1 MADRLVAPPSRV
13 RLRAYG
19 CAALWIFFAVGS
31 VREFYF
37 LRPVEPQRPHRGGG
51 IVPAQQQQPRRP
63 TALGQRG
70 HRGRRRHDADS
81 NVGSLKFGTE
91 ALPRTAL
98 ATRNATTFVLPNG
111 QCVQRAALLPSLSCS
126 LPECN
131 RTRREGKLYVLTNG
145 ASREWVGYLR
155 FELADIALRPG
166 ARLVDVEL
174 ELHGTGLCHRRASWG
189 NFTHQLH
196 LLRAQQVPSALAL
209 NKPYPRRLTAQW
221 SRMPVADNFRLPLNL
236 NGNQLLTIRK
246 VRVAPRL
253 PASCLPAPRLPATRI
268 TQALAHDGDAT
279 HRAPPPLS

>member
-1 MADRLVAPPSRV
+1 MATSKSDRAIAAPSRV

-19 CAALWIFFAVGS
+19 CAALWTFFVSGS
-31 VREFYF
+31 VRELYI
-37 LRPVEPQRPHRGGG
+37 LRSAEPQSPQHRGGSFML
-51 IVPAQQQQPRRP
+51 AQQHGGP
-63 TALGQRG
+63 TALGHG
-70 HRGRRRHDADS
+70 GRRWRDGDS
-81 NVGSLKFGTE
+81 NAGSLKFGTE

-131 RTRREGKLYVLTNG
+131 RTRREGKLYVLTNAG
-145 ASREWVGYLR
+145 TREWVGYLR
-155 FELADIALRPG
+155 FELAEIALRPG

-196 LLRAQQVPSALAL
+196 LLRAHQVPSALAL

-236 NGNQLLTIRK
+236 NGRQLLTIRR
-246 VRVAPRL
+246 VRV
-253 PASCLPAPRLPATRI
+253 PRLPATRR
-268 TQALAHDGDAT
+268 TSP
-279 HRAPPPLS
+279 HRPPPLSTCRP